1 MPKPPNTRPSK
12 PNPSAAGTVPGEGLS
27 RVLAAEL
34 HLDHGCATAQL
45 FLTANFWLD
54 RGRPDWITNTD
65 PSDRHSASIGCATLF
80 PNWLCYDPQTSAVS

>member
-34 HLDHGCATAQL
+34 HLDHGCATA
-45 FLTANFWLD
+45 
-54 RGRPDWITNTD
+54 
-65 PSDRHSASIGCATLF
+65 
-80 PNWLCYDPQTSAVS
+80 